1 MKLSISNSAAYGVR
15 KNGKVEFLPE
25 LAIRQCAQ
33 AGFDRMEYNFQT
45 GPAAAKPLA
54 GSNWK
59 ETVTR
64 LGQVLEENRITVP
77 YTHDFWYIIA
87 NAKGPE
93 DIDMKDEMVRRSVEA
108 THMLGAPMMVAHA
121 QSLYDENGY
130 NADKTREYNRN
141 FFHELGDLAA
151 KHSISIVVENVFPIA
166 GCLEFTSYAED
177 MAELMQDLNDPM
189 FGICWD
195 FGHANMAKVDH
206 EKSLEIIA
214 PWLRHIHVD
223 DNKATSDDHTVP
235 GYGTVPWD
243 RIMPKL
249 KQVGYTGDLNLNI
262 RTFAQTSLPNQRV
275 EALRLLHKVGSDL
288 IQMYN
293 EA

>member
-1 MKLSISNSAAYGVR
+1 MKLSITNSAVYGVR

-25 LAIRQCAQ
+25 LGIRQCAQ
-33 AGFDRMEYNFQT
+33 AGFTRMEYNFQT
-45 GPAAAKPLA
+45 GPVAAKPLA
-54 GSNWK
+54 ADNWK

-64 LGQVLEENRITVP
+64 LGQVLEENHITVP

-93 DIDMKDEMVRRSVEA
+93 DIALKDEMTRRSVEA

-121 QSLYDENGY
+121 QSIYSENGY
-130 NADKTREYNRN
+130 NADKTREYNRA
-141 FFHELGDLAA
+141 FFHEIGDLAA
-151 KHSISIVVENVFPIA
+151 PYGIRVVVENVFPIA

-177 MAELMQDLNDPM
+177 MAELMQDLDDPM

-206 EKSLEIIA
+206 EKALEIIA
-214 PWLRHIHVD
+214 PWLGLLHVN
-223 DNKATSDDHTVP
+223 DNKAVSDDHTVP

-243 RIMPKL
+243 MVMPKL
-249 KQVGYTGDLNLNI
+249 KAIGYKGDLNLAV
-262 RTFAQTSLPNQRV
+262 RTFAQTSLPEQRV
-275 EALRLLHKVGSDL
+275 NALKLLHKVGSDL
-288 IQMYN
+288 IRMYE